1 MRKNEE
7 KGRNT
12 GTDTT
17 ERNVMEL
24 FLEDVE
30 AQIQYKPAARRIS
43 KELYGH
49 QEDKTEEYKS
59 EGLVE
64 EEAMSCAVRDMGDAA
79 TLGVMM
85 NDTHRVKRPVGI
97 CSFGSGGG
105 FIRNCGNMRNMEAV
119 ISHLRMKLFWIAG
132 NSIYFPLGLL
142 VFAAVLWKGYPMGLC
157 DTATEFWQRQ
167 FCSCP

>member
-49 QEDKTEEYKS
+49 LEDKTEEYKS

-85 NDTHRVKRPVGI
+85 NDTHRVKLPWVFILSVVMAVLLGI
-97 CSFGSGGG
+97 AGNIAEYGSGD
-105 FIRNCGNMRNMEAV
+105 FSFEE
-119 ISHLRMKLFWIAG
+119 KLFWIAG
-132 NSIYFPLGLL
+132 NAFISLWGFWCLRRYFGK
-142 VFAAVLWKGYPMGLC
+142 AIHGLC